1 MILIAFGSNLNSKV
15 FGSPLNN
22 CMEGVRL
29 IGENFFVSKVSKF
42 YETEPIPRSNQPWY
56 INGVVEINTTLH
68 PLDILKK
75 LLILEKSIG
84 RKREFKNEARII
96 DFDLLCYDDLVMKT
110 IELELPHPRIH
121 MRSFVLKPICD
132 INPSWFHPTKK
143 KRADVL
149 LKSLVNQKI
158 FLKKT

>member
-22 CMEGVRL
+22 CMEGIRL
-29 IGENFFVSKVSKF
+29 IGENFSVSKVSKL
-42 YETEPIPRSNQPWY
+42 YETEPIPKSNQPWY

-68 PLDILKK
+68 PFDILKK
-75 LLILEKSIG
+75 LLILEKSLG

-110 IELELPHPRIH
+110 TELELPHPRIH

-132 INPSWFHPTKK
+132 LDPAWSHPIIK

-149 LKSLVNQKI
+149 LKSLSNQKI